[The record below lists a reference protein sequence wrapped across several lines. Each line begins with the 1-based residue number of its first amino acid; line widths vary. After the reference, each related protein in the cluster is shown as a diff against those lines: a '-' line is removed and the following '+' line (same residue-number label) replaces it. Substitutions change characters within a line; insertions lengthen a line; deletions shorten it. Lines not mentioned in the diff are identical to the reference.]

1 MRMKLDFMSC
11 HTSFT
16 AQKGDLIID
25 QSESHMF
32 FSMQKPQSAQNNFF
46 QNMLLNA
53 IKTSIYWQN
62 ESLPAGPARLFSV
75 LQILQL

>member
-1 MRMKLDFMSC
+1 MTNLKAMC
-11 HTSFT
+11 
-16 AQKGDLIID
+16 
-25 QSESHMF
+25 F
-32 FSMQKPQSAQNNFF
+32 FSMQKPQSAADADFMQI